1 MHHSQ
6 RRTYVFCI
14 CAASLL
20 RDGRAAYRGRAEGSL
35 CRHKSVGPYPMAE
48 LMKKVEKN
56 LKKYLH
62 YVKSCSI
69 LNIVRETQ
77 KLTNETEK
85 WLRGQAVKTLASHA
99 GIRGSIPLGVTEQRS
114 IAEAV
119 LFSFFN
125 QKLEIVFFSGISYN
139 REVLKNPRRGIRIG
153 GEENVS
159 ISNRNAS
166 ESKSRPLCSGPV
178 QHQQP

>member
-1 MHHSQ
+1 M
-6 RRTYVFCI
+6 
-14 CAASLL
+14 
-20 RDGRAAYRGRAEGSL
+20 RDKLPQA
-35 CRHKSVGPYPMAE
+35 
-48 LMKKVEKN
+48 
-56 LKKYLH
+56 
-62 YVKSCSI
+62 
-69 LNIVRETQ
+69 NI
-77 KLTNETEK
+77 

-99 GIRGSIPLGVTEQRS
+99 GIRGSIPLGVTKKALESR
-114 IAEAV
+114 
-119 LFSFFN
+119 LFFIFEFLERGQTYN
-125 QKLEIVFFSGISYN
+125 LLIYHEDGMPEIKADVVDPGKLRKLEIVFFSGISYN